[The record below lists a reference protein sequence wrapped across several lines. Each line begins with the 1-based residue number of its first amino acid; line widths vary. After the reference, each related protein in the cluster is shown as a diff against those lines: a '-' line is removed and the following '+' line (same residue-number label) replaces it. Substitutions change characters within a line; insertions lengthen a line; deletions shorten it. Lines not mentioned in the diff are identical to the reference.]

1 MFPLRKRPTIEPK
14 RPPGAMEWWTR
25 SIGSQDRTDEI
36 GVLMARL
43 RTGIERAAA
52 CECPV
57 FLRLLGRDLERELEA
72 LSITRRTGLGD
83 STTEPMNRY
92 AHLEDLVD
100 YYCDAVT
107 PWSKATRAIELS
119 DAVREAV
126 AGLSGDLTLVLR
138 VEGEPSIVA
147 SRRALIALCE
157 VTIRAATPSVDQD
170 VEVVLPRCANTDAEL
185 RVMWT
190 PAEVSDVNTREG
202 SRFLALALAYA
213 LKLKATVRRIRGAQD
228 GLVVRIPVNQAGG
241 KDMSVNLCF
250 DSEVV
255 ADATAFCLEG

>member
-1 MFPLRKRPTIEPK
+1 MFQLRKRPMNK
-14 RPPGAMEWWTR
+14 RPLGAMEWWSR
-25 SIGSQDRTDEI
+25 SVGSQGRIDEI
-36 GVLMARL
+36 GVLIARL
-43 RTGIERAAA
+43 RTGIGRTAA

-57 FLRLLGRDLERELEA
+57 FLRVLGRDLEQDLNA
-72 LSITRRTGLGD
+72 LSVALRTGLGD
-83 STTEPMNRY
+83 SMGEPVERY
-92 AHLEDLVD
+92 AYLEDLVD
-100 YYCDAVT
+100 YYCDAVM

-147 SRRALIALCE
+147 SRRALISLCE
-157 VTIRAATPSVDQD
+157 VTIRAAAASVDED
-170 VEVVLPRCANTDAEL
+170 VEVVLPPCTATDAEL

-190 PAEVSDVNTREG
+190 PTDVSAATTREK

-213 LKLKATVRRIRGAQD
+213 LRLQARVRRIKGMQD
-228 GLVVRIPVNQAGG
+228 GLVVRIPLSQGDNE
-241 KDMSVNLCF
+241 DMSGNGCF
-250 DSEVV
+250 DSDVV